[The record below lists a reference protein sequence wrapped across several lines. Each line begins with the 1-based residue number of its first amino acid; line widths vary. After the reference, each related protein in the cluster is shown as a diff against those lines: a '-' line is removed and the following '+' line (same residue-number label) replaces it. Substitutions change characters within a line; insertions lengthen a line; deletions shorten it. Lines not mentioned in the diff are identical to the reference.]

1 MVLTMEQSIERQL
14 MEMKDMLLFWQNKQE
29 GTKDQKLIEKCGR
42 EIFKEK
48 YRISQVTDALSN
60 YRSNM

>member
-14 MEMKDMLLFWQNKQE
+14 MEMKDVLLFWQNKQE
-29 GTKDQKLIEKCGR
+29 ETKDQKLIEKCGR

-48 YRISQVTDALSN
+48 YRISQVTEALSN
-60 YRSNM
+60 YRSNI